1 MWESRVRG
9 RVNRKEEWVID
20 EEGRTATRRD
30 IHIGWQDL
38 NLLLLIFLK
47 RMITRRDAAWVLD
60 GTCYA

>member
-20 EEGRTATRRD
+20 EEGLTAMRRD

-47 RMITRRDAAWVLD
+47 RMVARRDAAWVLD